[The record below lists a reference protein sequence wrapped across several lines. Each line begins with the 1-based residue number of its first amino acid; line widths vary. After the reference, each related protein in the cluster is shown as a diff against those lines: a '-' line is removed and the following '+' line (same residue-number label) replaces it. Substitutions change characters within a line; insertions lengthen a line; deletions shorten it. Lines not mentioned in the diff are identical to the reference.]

1 MKVNNFDY
9 NTKKNTF
16 FEVFDILVEED
27 ILNDDS
33 FCNGA
38 YYEYDNKDINKL
50 INIFEKASKKNGL
63 DIAEFMETYKDLIYS
78 DVDFQKCGFID
89 TVLYKYDKEKGW
101 LSGYHLNNSVN
112 VEYSI
117 KYEYGYYKYDMGK
130 NFILQSY
137 ETLDDYFKD
146 TAKFYLIGIFENY
159 IGSVNENDIF
169 KNQIIKKYKNGYIV
183 FANIRALFEYSYDY
197 DYGYDYDKFVSS
209 IKDNIV
215 DTYYSYD
222 YDIMCIKINID
233 KFNVDDIDF
242 DEIVEDFR
250 IINASNKYNL

>member
-27 ILNDDS
+27 ILNDES

-38 YYEYDNKDINKL
+38 YYKYDNKDINKL
-50 INIFEKASKKNGL
+50 INIFEKTSKKSGL
-63 DIAEFMETYKDLIYS
+63 NIPEFMETYKDSIYS
-78 DVDFQKCGFID
+78 DYDFQKCGFID
-89 TVLYKYDKEKGW
+89 MILYKYDKEKG
-101 LSGYHLNNSVN
+101 LLAGYHLNNSSN

-117 KYEYGYYKYDMGK
+117 KYEYGYYKYDIGK

-137 ETLDDYFKD
+137 ETFDDYFKD
-146 TAKFYLIGIFENY
+146 TAKYYLIGVFENY
-159 IGSVNENDIF
+159 IGAVDDGNIL
-169 KNQIIKKYKNGYIV
+169 KNQIIKKYRNGYFI
-183 FANIRALFEYSYDY
+183 FANLRGLFKYSYINNY
-197 DYGYDYDKFVSS
+197 DEFVSTLKYYIS
-209 IKDNIV
+209 DSFNYDN
-215 DTYYSYD
+215 
-222 YDIMCIKINID
+222 DIMCIKINID